1 MVRIGVVEHAAGHDA
16 CREQALDGLAIL
28 VEHAALGVDD
38 ETARGAQ
45 AVGELLG
52 GVERRLID
60 GHHHGAGH
68 VEVGVGAGGAHLVP
82 VVDSLHE
89 GVGGH
94 FHELGQLF
102 QGVGLEGVLALGSS
116 YPLLLGP
123 VAGRTRRPNLVDLG
137 VQGAVHD
144 VEIVG
149 AGLVLDGH
157 GQLAVR
163 VVLRGEPLAELV
175 HAHEG
180 HELLGIEHDGLRE
193 LILGS
198 ADGHAHLKAVAGVAE
213 GAGEPAA
220 RHAAGAAALLQH
232 LLVEL
237 VAAGGQHDA
246 LGAVVLL
253 IAVGA
258 LHDDAG
264 HGARLVGH
272 QLAGRGLVADL
283 DAGLGEDAGEDI
295 GQLTGRVGEIQRG
308 VPRAAERRGV
318 VLLAEV
324 GEVAG
329 GEGEGV
335 VVEVLVVEVADVP
348 VHGFAVLLEVVLVQ
362 RHVRLERAA
371 DHGV

>member
-1 MVRIGVVEHAAGHDA
+1 M
-16 CREQALDGLAIL
+16 
-28 VEHAALGVDD
+28 
-38 ETARGAQ
+38 
-45 AVGELLG
+45 
-52 GVERRLID
+52 
-60 GHHHGAGH
+60 
-68 VEVGVGAGGAHLVP
+68 
-82 VVDSLHE
+82 
-89 GVGGH
+89 
-94 FHELGQLF
+94 
-102 QGVGLEGVLALGSS
+102 
-116 YPLLLGP
+116 
-123 VAGRTRRPNLVDLG
+123 
-137 VQGAVHD
+137 
-144 VEIVG
+144 
-149 AGLVLDGH
+149 
-157 GQLAVR
+157 
-163 VVLRGEPLAELV
+163 
-175 HAHEG
+175 
-180 HELLGIEHDGLRE
+180 
-193 LILGS
+193 
-198 ADGHAHLKAVAGVAE
+198 KAVARVAE

-220 RHAAGAAALLQH
+220 RHAARAAALFQH

-253 IAVGA
+253 VPVGA

-283 DAGLGEDAGEDI
+283 DAGLGEDASENV
-295 GQLTGRVGEIQRG
+295 GQLAGRIGEVQRR
-308 VPRAAERRGV
+308 VPRATERRGA